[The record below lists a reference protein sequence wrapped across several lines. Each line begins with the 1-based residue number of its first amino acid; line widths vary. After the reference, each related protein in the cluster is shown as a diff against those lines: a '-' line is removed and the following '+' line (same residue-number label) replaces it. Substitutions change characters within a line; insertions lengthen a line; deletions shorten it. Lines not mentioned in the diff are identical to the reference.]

1 MVMLRLSKNHQECEF
16 MLSLIQENKKVYK
29 KMLNRFIEAFVYD
42 LKLGW
47 NIDDKTEK

>member
-1 MVMLRLSKNHQECEF
+1 MIL
-16 MLSLIQENKKVYK
+16 ENKKVYK

>member
-1 MVMLRLSKNHQECEF
+1 
-16 MLSLIQENKKVYK
+16 MLSLIRENKKVYK